1 MTSLFGCL
9 PHSTALGLSPWQD
22 TVIYVSEGSYLHLI
36 KFRKAETWDDAGEI
50 VEQGLIHT
58 FQAVQTISI
67 LYQFRQET
75 VLLKSQKAVS
85 VPGVELLIIFSLF
98 RS

>member
-9 PHSTALGLSPWQD
+9 PHSTALGLSPLQD
-22 TVIYVSEGSYLHLI
+22 KVIYVSEGSYLHLI

-67 LYQFRQET
+67 LLGRKQFCSKVKKQ
-75 VLLKSQKAVS
+75 S
-85 VPGVELLIIFSLF
+85 VCLELLIIFSLF